1 MKRIGILMMLPPGA
15 HPTYSYIRTSVLRW
29 FAIPGIEIVPI
40 PATLTSAAT
49 IAAYFQ
55 YINGLFLHPD
65 WADHPNYARMVQT
78 LLAMATEAN
87 RRGDYFPVWGTCLG
101 FESMMQI
108 AGTLG
113 PLERF
118 DARQMEKARSR
129 LHLRDPEIQRSRLF
143 SAATNKQ
150 LAHLRHKYMP
160 YLDHDYGV
168 SVGRFESNKILR
180 SMFRVLSTCHD
191 RAGKE
196 YVSMIEGRSLPF
208 YGTQFHPDMDRD
220 LGWMVRF
227 FLREMQKSHHDG
239 FRPYVEL
246 RLDPASCLEEMKYRV
261 PCMRMP
267 IQ

>member
-1 MKRIGILMMLPPGA
+1 
-15 HPTYSYIRTSVLRW
+15 
-29 FAIPGIEIVPI
+29 
-40 PATLTSAAT
+40 
-49 IAAYFQ
+49 
-55 YINGLFLHPD
+55 
-65 WADHPNYARMVQT
+65 
-78 LLAMATEAN
+78 
-87 RRGDYFPVWGTCLG
+87 
-101 FESMMQI
+101 
-108 AGTLG
+108 
-113 PLERF
+113 
-118 DARQMEKARSR
+118 
-129 LHLRDPEIQRSRLF
+129 
-143 SAATNKQ
+143 
-150 LAHLRHKYMP
+150 MP